1 MAKQLEVSLYREAQS
16 FEAYMD
22 MSTLKQRLQHIAVEV
37 SRKTRTQ
44 GDTSGDSRRQH
55 YNHERQPPSQP
66 QQQSY
71 QQNMRNDQ
79 GSPFGQNAST
89 RMNGNEMNSMV
100 SGSNHPQ
107 PAAQGYQDPRGQTQS
122 QSATPNRGIPS
133 RSSNDPDVKARIR
146 HKQQRLLL
154 LHHSAKCPHED
165 GRCSVTPHCAD
176 MKLLWRHMEACK
188 DNNCKV
194 PHCFSSRAIL
204 SHYRKCRDPNCP
216 ACGPVRETV
225 RKNRSSNM
233 SARPTT
239 STGPMMSSM
248 RDFNHQLSMSNDPL
262 GVSGGGGS
270 FSGSTSSRNPQANMP
285 PPVAQ
290 NQAPTMYP
298 LQQQPPPPQPPPSSS
313 QTIPQQRFNGSD
325 NNRSFTGS
333 SSSPA
338 VNMYESNGTDS
349 SRGAPVTSGSSTHS
363 NNFAN
368 GSAPSGSGSTSSRP
382 TPGSSNKNDA
392 DWQKV
397 RHKQQRLLLLR
408 HASRCQHESG
418 QCPVTPHCSSMKKL
432 WEHIAVCKNQTCTVQ
447 HCLSSRYVLSHYR
460 RCKDTRCPA
469 CRPVRETIQ
478 KSTQREGTSV
488 RPSAGQLSFDHP
500 TGSDVVAPPRDSM
513 SPSVSVTST
522 SYEPHPKR
530 AKTEQNIPPQA
541 TPSYTSTSPTPPVQV
556 SSKQAIV
563 DKPLTSMIPESV
575 VSKPIPQAGT
585 VDHSLLNSFTVKQL
599 ETHLASLDRKT
610 QLPPAKLKAKCLESL
625 KGLQTHHH
633 GWVFNCPVDPVELGL
648 PDYYDIIKKPMDL
661 GSIQKRLE
669 NGAYHTIEEFETDV
683 ILTFDNAMTYNENG
697 SVVYTMANELKVKF
711 AIDYQKLLL
720 QLEEEDKER
729 RQNDRACTLCGC
741 EKLLFEPP
749 VYFCNG
755 INCQSQRIRRNSH
768 FYIGGN
774 NQYFWCSTCYNEL
787 DDKIPIELVDMSI
800 MKGDLIKK
808 KNDEVHE
815 ESWVQC
821 DSCERWVHQI
831 CGLFNTRQN
840 KEHHSEYC
848 CPKCLCSKRKEKTIT
863 PDPKPLCAA
872 DLPRTTLSEWIEK
885 NITKRVERRK
895 REIAEERAQAEVNI
909 YVRINVTHNYD
920 SFLTFLNLTL

>member
-44 GDTSGDSRRQH
+44 IDSSAGDNRRQH
-55 YNHERQPPSQP
+55 YNHERQPPTQP
-66 QQQSY
+66 QQPPY
-71 QQNMRNDQ
+71 QQSMRNDRD
-79 GSPFGQNAST
+79 SPFGQNSNS
-89 RMNGNEMNSMV
+89 RMNGSMNGSEMSTMV
-100 SGSNHPQ
+100 SGSSHAQ
-107 PAAQGYQDPRGQTQS
+107 PATQGYQDHRAQPPS
-122 QSATPNRGIPS
+122 QPAAPNRGIPS

-165 GRCSVTPHCAD
+165 GRCTVTPHCAD

-204 SHYRKCRDPNCP
+204 GHYRKCRDSNCP

-225 RKNRSSNM
+225 RKNRSSTV
-233 SARPTT
+233 SARPTA

-248 RDFNHQLSMSNDPL
+248 RDFNNQLSMSSDPL
-262 GVSGGGGS
+262 AVSAGGGS
-270 FSGSTSSRNPQANMP
+270 FSGSTSSRNGQASMP
-285 PPVAQ
+285 PPATQ
-290 NQAPTMYP
+290 SQAPPMYP
-298 LQQQPPPPQPPPSSS
+298 LQQQPPPPQPPPSSAA
-313 QTIPQQRFNGSD
+313 PQQRFNGND
-325 NNRSFTGS
+325 NNRNFS
-333 SSSPA
+333 SAATSPA
-338 VNMYESNGTDS
+338 MNMYESTGTDS
-349 SRGAPVTSGSSTHS
+349 SRGANVPPMNSSQS
-363 NNFAN
+363 NNFSA
-368 GSAPSGSGSTSSRP
+368 GSAPTGSTSSSYRP
-382 TPGSSNKNDA
+382 GPGSGNKNDA

-418 QCPVTPHCSSMKKL
+418 QCPVTPHCASMKKL

-460 RCKDTRCPA
+460 RCKDARCPA
-469 CRPVRETIQ
+469 CLPVRETIQ
-478 KSTQREGTSV
+478 KSTQKEGPNA

-500 TGSDVVAPPRDSM
+500 ATDVIAPPRDSM
-513 SPSVSVTST
+513 SPSVSVTSA

-530 AKTEQNIPPQA
+530 VRTEQTMSEQQALPYTLTPP
-541 TPSYTSTSPTPPVQV
+541 TTSPVPVPSKEPNIET
-556 SSKQAIV
+556 SSMSTEPVA
-563 DKPLTSMIPESV
+563 
-575 VSKPIPQAGT
+575 SKTLPQAGT
-585 VDHSLLNSFTVKQL
+585 GMVDHSLLNSFTVKQL

-610 QLPPAKLKAKCLESL
+610 QLPPAKLKAKCLETL

-648 PDYYDIIKKPMDL
+648 PDYFDVIKQPMDL

-669 NGAYHTIEEFETDV
+669 NGAYHTIEEFESDV
-683 ILTFDNAMTYNENG
+683 VLTFDNAMTYNENG

-711 AIDYQKLLL
+711 AVDYQKLLL

-774 NQYFWCSTCYNEL
+774 NQYFWCSTCFNEL

-800 MKGDLIKK
+800 MKADLIKK

-848 CPKCLCSKRKEKTIT
+848 CPKCLCSKRKAKNIG

-885 NITKRVERRK
+885 NITKKVERRK
-895 REIAEERAQAEVNI
+895 REIAEEKAQAEVCF
-909 YVRINVTHNYD
+909 Y
-920 SFLTFLNLTL
+920 F